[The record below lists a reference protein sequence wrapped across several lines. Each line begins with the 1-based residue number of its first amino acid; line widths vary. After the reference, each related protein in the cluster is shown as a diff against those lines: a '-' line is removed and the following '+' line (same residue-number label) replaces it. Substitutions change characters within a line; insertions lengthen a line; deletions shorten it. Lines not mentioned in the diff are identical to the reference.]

1 MLTHA
6 ATCCLKLQS
15 SLHSIHALTHAHAPC
30 TDMCAS
36 NLWRHG
42 WHHLPLWAWPSS
54 LDPTRICD
62 SVRTTCKKK
71 KKKKGKKKALTKL
84 DLWLWP
90 KSQNFQ
96 NGPVLLSF
104 SSIFQFWDPF
114 LHSKL
119 RDCVNV
125 RFLEG
130 WLLHKSWPKVKI
142 FKKDLSCSIFRVHSC

>member
-1 MLTHA
+1 MLLEA
-6 ATCCLKLQS
+6 SKFPALYPRADTCTCAMHWHVRLKSMTSWMTSPSTL
-15 SLHSIHALTHAHAPC
+15 SLTQFLRP
-30 TDMCAS
+30 DP
-36 NLWRHG
+36 NLWLG
-42 WHHLPLWAWPSS
+42 SNHLQ
-54 LDPTRICD
+54 
-62 SVRTTCKKK
+62 K

-125 RFLEG
+125 RFLES